1 MKNFKFSTKV
11 LALAMTG
18 MILISG
24 CSNNVLNDSV
34 STEKNNQKIESTI
47 PSETTTSQITTT
59 TDNKEESIIDF
70 DTENQKENS
79 NDNIVL
85 EEVKNL
91 KDDIEKILKS
101 ETVTDFKEECK
112 DVFVT
117 LVDFIFYDGE
127 IKGITFDELSDEA
140 KQELLKE
147 VTIIDNLI
155 MKAFPN
161 YKEEIS
167 NTASSAYNKASE
179 LIKKGSENIKDFAKD
194 KLGEEN
200 YNKIKDFKDKIKDSA
215 GEVWEDTKNDASDLY
230 DKAKDKIKN
239 WYENFRK

>member
-1 MKNFKFSTKV
+1 MKNFKFNIKLLSI
-11 LALAMTG
+11 AMTG
-18 MILISG
+18 IILVSG
-24 CSNNVLNDSV
+24 CSNNDYTSNNIRNDNSKETT
-34 STEKNNQKIESTI
+34 SITETITEK
-47 PSETTTSQITTT
+47 PTTENEI
-59 TDNKEESIIDF
+59 KEENKNESINK
-70 DTENQKENS
+70 T

-85 EEVKNL
+85 EEVENL
-91 KDDIEKILKS
+91 KNNIEKILKS
-101 ETVTDFKEECK
+101 ETVTDFKQDCK

-155 MKAFPN
+155 MKVFPN

-179 LIKKGSENIKDFAKD
+179 IIKKGSENIKDFAKD

-215 GEVWEDTKNDASDLY
+215 SDVWEDTKTDASDLY
-230 DKAKDKIKN
+230 EKAKDKVKN
-239 WYENFRK
+239 WYENFRN